1 MIEDD
6 DVMRLARMAGL
17 TIDPAHL
24 PGVVRNLDILMAQ
37 AGLLMSPPIEPLV
50 EPAPVFRP

>member
-37 AGLLMSPPIEPLV
+37 AGLLMSPPIDPLV